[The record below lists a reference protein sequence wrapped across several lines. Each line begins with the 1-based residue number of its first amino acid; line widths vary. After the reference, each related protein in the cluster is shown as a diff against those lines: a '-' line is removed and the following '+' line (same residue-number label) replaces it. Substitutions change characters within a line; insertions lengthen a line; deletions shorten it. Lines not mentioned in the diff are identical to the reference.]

1 MKVYAIM
8 YTSDVQNDQY
18 NDLFITKDENNN
30 LIIGPEVFLS
40 KEEAEEYIN
49 LNPQEIRNDLTIVE
63 LGFRSINNY
72 RH

>member
-1 MKVYAIM
+1 MKVYTVM

>member
-1 MKVYAIM
+1 MKVYTVM

-63 LGFRSINNY
+63 LGFKSINNY

>member
-1 MKVYAIM
+1 M